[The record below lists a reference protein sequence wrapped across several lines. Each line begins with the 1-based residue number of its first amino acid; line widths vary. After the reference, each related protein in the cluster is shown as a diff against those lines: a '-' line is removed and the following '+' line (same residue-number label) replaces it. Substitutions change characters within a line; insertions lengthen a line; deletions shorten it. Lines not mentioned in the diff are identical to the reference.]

1 MALTTG
7 DILAIV
13 LGSILGII
21 ILGYIVYISVF
32 RKRSVASINQVENF
46 IKKNPQYRDTIVNYI
61 RQIDQ
66 EKKKG
71 DSTLSGEVTVSKT
84 PKDQELN
91 QVFKDSQTT
100 PVR

>member
-1 MALTTG
+1 MSLTTG

-21 ILGYIVYISVF
+21 VLGYIVYISVF
-32 RKRSVASINQVENF
+32 RKKSVASINQVENF

-71 DSTLSGEVTVSKT
+71 DNALSGEVTVSKT

-91 QVFKDSQTT
+91 QVFMDSQTT

>member
-1 MALTTG
+1 MGLSTG

-21 ILGYIVYISVF
+21 ILGYIIYVLVF
-32 RKRSVASINQVENF
+32 RKKSVASINQVENF

-66 EKKKG
+66 EKKKN
-71 DSTLSGEVTVSKT
+71 DNTLSGEVTVSKT